1 MELISLELID
11 GRSEASEAETR
22 LSLIHLMSVFLLQNF
37 RRTRSPTLRRLS
49 EVRWRR
55 NGCRCWV
62 GLRKAKKEKKKKKKK
77 KKGKVRTK
85 EKVGWKGFIFRAWWR
100 LKRSEKN
107 EVEESELIEELKS
120 KKSL

>member
-49 EVRWRR
+49 EVR
-55 NGCRCWV
+55 
-62 GLRKAKKEKKKKKKK
+62 
-77 KKGKVRTK
+77 
-85 EKVGWKGFIFRAWWR
+85 
-100 LKRSEKN
+100 
-107 EVEESELIEELKS
+107 
-120 KKSL
+120 